1 LNTPATAATLA
12 VALALAPSG
21 AAAEERPP
29 ALAGRTYLVLPFENV
44 VEETSLDWMSTGLAL
59 SVGEYLRGFGARVVD
74 VDERAVLLEANGIP
88 HGAGLSLGSAIDL
101 GRKAR
106 ERPGGTPPDRL
117 VLGRFDVRDGTL
129 TLHGRI
135 VDLRSGKARPW
146 AARDGR
152 LKDLLAVQ
160 EDLAV
165 ALLTD
170 EGVRSPA
177 RSDSLRRQRGGLPV
191 LAFET
196 YCRAMAETVSK
207 RRLQLLR
214 RAVQEFPGYPKAAL
228 QAASLLAREERWSE
242 AETMLERAA
251 FVPHPYESEYHMLA
265 AAIALERG
273 NPERAEEEAR
283 RSLDHGG
290 GTRARILLARA
301 LVALGDRE
309 QARVLV
315 EETARTDP
323 ADPDLDELR
332 RTVEGSPSQRRHP

>member
-1 LNTPATAATLA
+1 LRIRATAATAA
-12 VALALAPSG
+12 VALWIASPAV
-21 AAAEERPP
+21 AADERAA

-44 VEETSLDWMSTGLAL
+44 VEETSLAWLSTGLAL
-59 SVGEYLRGFGARVVD
+59 SIGEYLRGFGARVVD
-74 VDERAVLLEANGIP
+74 VDERDVLLEANGIP
-88 HGAGLSLGSAIDL
+88 AGAGLALASAIDL

-129 TLHGRI
+129 TLQSRI
-135 VDLRSGKARPW
+135 VDLGSGRARPW

-152 LKDLLAVQ
+152 LKDLLTVQ

-165 ALLTD
+165 VLLAD

-177 RSDSLRRQRGGLPV
+177 RSDSLRRQRGGVPV

-196 YCRAMAETVSK
+196 YCRAMAETASK

-228 QAASLLAREERWSE
+228 QAASLLAREERWTE
-242 AETMLERAA
+242 AESMLERAA
-251 FVPHPYESEYHMLA
+251 FVPHPYEAEYHQLA

-273 NPERAEEEAR
+273 HPEKAAEEAR
-283 RSLDHGG
+283 RALPHGG

-301 LVALGDRE
+301 LVALGDHR
-309 QARVLV
+309 QARAVL
-315 EETARTDP
+315 EEAAAADP
-323 ADPDLDELR
+323 SDPDLEDLR
-332 RTVEGSPSQRRHP
+332 RAVEGGPSPRRDR